1 MNLHFN
7 NFTPEAMRAFGQEL
21 ADGLQRRVEFIH
33 HTRNETF
40 AALADSRKEHTSAEA
55 KRRERASREADARR
69 LFMSEL
75 KSGVHSLLG
84 RFELSRK
91 EMAEDFQGMAREL
104 HSACDAFQ
112 NRHGRQG
119 GPFRGERAGQ
129 PPKQS
134 PKPQRPTA
142 SAQSYRPTPDTH
154 DSAKASGTPQPFRPA
169 ADSHDSPK
177 ASGSAQP
184 SRPAADS
191 HDSPKARSGPEDKPG
206 DSKKHQG

>member
-1 MNLHFN
+1 MIGHFT

-21 ADGLQRRVEFIH
+21 AEGLQRRAEFIH

-40 AALADSRKEHTSAEA
+40 AALADSRREHTSAEA

-91 EMAEDFQGMAREL
+91 EMAEDLQGMAREL

-119 GPFRGERAGQ
+119 GPFRSDRVGQ
-129 PPKQS
+129 QPKQS
-134 PKPQRPTA
+134 AKPQRPTA
-142 SAQSYRPTPDTH
+142 SAQSYKPTPDIHDSSKAGGTPPPFRPAADGH
-154 DSAKASGTPQPFRPA
+154 DSAKASG
-169 ADSHDSPK
+169 SP
-177 ASGSAQP
+177 QP
-184 SRPAADS
+184 SRPAGES

-206 DSKKHQG
+206 DSKKHQS